1 MEVAAANKA
10 TAANAEIIRSFMGNS
25 PFGLE
30 PWKSLHHVDLA
41 QVAPREYELLHTSL
55 TIRYS
60 TLLGLLSGT
69 LVRYQPTLP
78 RAHGGFDKRKS
89 C

>member
-1 MEVAAANKA
+1 
-10 TAANAEIIRSFMGNS
+10 MGNS

-41 QVAPREYELLHTSL
+41 QAAPREYELLHTSL

-60 TLLGLLSGT
+60 TLLGGFQEPRFVLSADT
-69 LVRYQPTLP
+69 ATSARRLR
-78 RAHGGFDKRKS
+78 
-89 C
+89 